1 LQNIINFLQRK
12 AKKIIRETE
21 EGLISKKEAKELA
34 DGASVFF
41 KQKVEN

>member
-1 LQNIINFLQRK
+1 MEK
-12 AKKIIRETE
+12 D
-21 EGLISKKEAKELA
+21 LISKKEAKELA